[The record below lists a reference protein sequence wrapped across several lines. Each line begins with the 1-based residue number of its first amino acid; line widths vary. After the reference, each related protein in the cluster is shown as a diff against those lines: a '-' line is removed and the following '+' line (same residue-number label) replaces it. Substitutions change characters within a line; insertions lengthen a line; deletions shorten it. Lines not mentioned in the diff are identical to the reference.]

1 MIIGTSI
8 YSFEAIGLVF
18 TIRNSL
24 QKPEDFVKIFKAVN
38 IFVTVLYVSFA
49 VCGVIALGH
58 NMEEIILFS
67 MPKVTYV
74 KIF

>member
-8 YSFEAIGLVF
+8 YAFEAIGLVF

-24 QKPEDFVKIFKAVN
+24 KNPEDFKSIFRNVN
-38 IFVTVLYVSFA
+38 IFVTTLYVSFA
-49 VCGVIALGH
+49 VLGSIALGH

-67 MPKVTYV
+67 MPK
-74 KIF
+74 K